1 MVNLAIITIVRAN
14 RAELKP
20 IRFYFFRRIGMNPTP
35 VIVNADSTYGRIII
49 YTDVE
54 EVTKD
59 NVLEIFETAYSEHQK
74 NAMREEF
81 LFSYTRGKQ
90 PIIERKKD
98 IRPDI
103 NEKLVINI
111 ASRIV
116 DTHVG
121 YCFGNPIT
129 YVQRGKVENDTRK
142 PETTSDEDNNY
153 IAMINKM
160 MAEQGK
166 AKKDVDLARD
176 YMICGLGYQMVWKN
190 DNKND
195 YSPFK
200 ITTLNPRTTFV
211 IYKNDAFREPLM
223 GCTYF
228 QHADGSITATMYTNK
243 LCFKLTKFVTNDST
257 YQGLTETPNILGEI
271 PIIEFEHVDRMG
283 VFEKV
288 ISILDKA
295 NVLNSDRINDV
306 AQHVQSLL
314 WLHNCMIDEDKK
326 KKLVD
331 GDGVIV
337 TKSNGDGKEAKIA
350 YLSQVLDQSQ
360 VQTFADFLYR
370 QVEEITSTPSWQEAS
385 GGSTTGAMQ
394 LSNGWQ
400 SLELS
405 AKTVEQQFTE
415 PENQILRLVAKV
427 IELDER
433 GYSKIKNIDVSDIEP
448 HFTRN
453 KNYDLVSKTNA
464 LSTLLKAGVD
474 GLWAFQTVGL
484 FSDSEQAWIDS
495 KDIIEKVQEN
505 LAKDEP
511 KQTNPNNADTDE
523 FGNGG
528 ANNDPKEKI
537 KESVQPS
544 AVAQV
549 ENT

>member
-1 MVNLAIITIVRAN
+1 MITPSVVFN
-14 RAELKP
+14 
-20 IRFYFFRRIGMNPTP
+20 T
-35 VIVNADSTYGRIII
+35 DSEYGRIKI

-54 EVTKD
+54 EITKE
-59 NVLEIFETAYSEHQK
+59 NVVEVFNSAYLLHQY
-74 NAMREEF
+74 NAIKEDE
-81 LFSYTRGKQ
+81 LFGYEKGKQ
-90 PIIERKKD
+90 PIVEREKKT
-98 IRPDI
+98 RPDI
-103 NEKLVINI
+103 NEKIVINR
-111 ASRIV
+111 ASQIV
-116 DTHVG
+116 DVHVG

-129 YVQRGKVENDTRK
+129 YIQRGKVEDDLRK
-142 PETTSDEDNNY
+142 PKTTPDEDNQY

-160 MAEQGK
+160 MAEQNK
-166 AKKDVDLARD
+166 AKRDIELARS

-190 DNKND
+190 DKQNQ

-200 ITTLNPRTTFV
+200 ITTLNPCTTFV
-211 IYKNDAFREPLM
+211 VYKNDAFREPIM
-223 GCTYF
+223 GCTYII
-228 QHADGSITATMYTNK
+228 HSDGSITATMYTNK
-243 LCFKLTKFVTNDST
+243 RCFKLSKFVTSDET
-257 YQGLTETPNILGEI
+257 YKGLEEIPNILEEI
-271 PIIEFEHVDRMG
+271 PIVEFEHVDRMG

-288 ISILDKA
+288 IPILNA
-295 NVLNSDRINDV
+295 INNLNSDRLNDV
-306 AQHVQSLL
+306 EQYVQSLL
-314 WLHNCMIDEDKK
+314 WMNNCDIDEDKVK
-326 KKLVD
+326 MFEKM
-331 GDGVIV
+331 GVIA
-337 TKSNGDGKEAKIA
+337 TKTNGEKGEAKIV
-350 YLSQVLDQSQ
+350 YLSQPLNQTEQ
-360 VQTFADFLYR
+360 ETFANSLYR

-405 AKTVEQQFTE
+405 AKSVEQSFAE

-427 IELDER
+427 IELDKR

-453 KNYDLVSKTNA
+453 KNYDLVSKANA
-464 LSTLLKAGVD
+464 LSTLLNAGVD

-495 KDIIEKVQEN
+495 KDIIEKVQE
-505 LAKDEP
+505 KMVKEE

-523 FGNGG
+523 NGRGG

-537 KESVQPS
+537 EESLQPS